1 MPWDERL
8 RRRVKLRDLDLLM
21 AVIQTQS
28 MGKAASIHNIS
39 QPAVSKAIAE
49 LEQTLGV
56 RLLERF
62 RKGVEPTLQGA
73 ALARRCAA
81 IFEELRQG
89 VQDLD
94 FISDPAVGNLR
105 IGATE
110 PASSTIVSSVIHR
123 LSATYPRMSFDVV
136 TGDATT
142 LYRELEA
149 RNIEMA
155 MLRLTEP
162 VKRQHAVENLFYD
175 DLVVVAGASNSLCR
189 RRGIKLA
196 DLMHERWIMGPADS
210 IFGSLQA
217 EAFQACGLSPPQPT
231 VTTVS
236 SKLRE
241 ELLSTGHFFS
251 ILPSF
256 FLRFPR
262 KHPSLRELPVKLAN
276 ARHPIS
282 IVTLKGQ
289 TPSAISELFVKGAR
303 KLTKTLA

>member
-1 MPWDERL
+1 MVENMPWDERL

-28 MGKAASIHNIS
+28 MGRAASIHNIS

-49 LEQTLGV
+49 LEHTLGV

-62 RKGVEPTLQGA
+62 RKGVEPTSHGA
-73 ALARRCAA
+73 ALAKRSAA

-94 FISDPAVGNLR
+94 FISDPSVGSLR

-110 PASSTIVSSVIHR
+110 PTSSAIVSTVIQR
-123 LSATYPRMSFDVV
+123 LSTTYPRMNFYVV
-136 TGDATT
+136 TGDSTT

-175 DLVVVAGASNSLCR
+175 DLVVVAGASNPLCK

-196 DLMHERWIMGPADS
+196 DLMCERWIMGPTDS
-210 IFGSLQA
+210 IAASRRISSMRSQSASTYCYDCFF
-217 EAFQACGLSPPQPT
+217 EAAGGIAVHRALFLHFA
-231 VTTVS
+231 
-236 SKLRE
+236 
-241 ELLSTGHFFS
+241 ELLS
-251 ILPSF
+251 
-256 FLRFPR
+256 
-262 KHPSLRELPVKLAN
+262 
-276 ARHPIS
+276 
-282 IVTLKGQ
+282 
-289 TPSAISELFVKGAR
+289 
-303 KLTKTLA
+303 